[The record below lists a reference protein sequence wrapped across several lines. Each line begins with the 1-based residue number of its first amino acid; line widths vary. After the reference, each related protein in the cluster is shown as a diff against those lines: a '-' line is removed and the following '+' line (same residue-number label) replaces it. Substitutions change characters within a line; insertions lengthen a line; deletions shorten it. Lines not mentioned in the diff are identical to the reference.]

1 MRIFADSASDLPK
14 SFFEENDVT
23 LFPLH
28 VLIDDNDYED
38 LMTIEAKEVY
48 EAIRNGKHPKTS
60 QVSPELFLNK
70 WKELA
75 EIWVKMDFISLFL
88 PSYRELTTQRS

>member
-1 MRIFADSASDLPK
+1 MRIFADSACDLPK

-23 LFPLH
+23 LLPLH

-38 LMTIEAKEVY
+38 ILTIEPKEVY

-60 QVSPELFLNK
+60 QVSPELFLKK

-75 EIWVKMDFISLFL
+75 EIGEEGFISLFH
-88 PSYRELTTQRS
+88 PNYQEPMTQRL